1 MVLAGR
7 TIKIRRR
14 SRKSFRFQARK
25 IQISLF
31 FELSL
36 PLYDSYASFIIIHHG
51 IGICIE
57 NCNSFVVCVFQHNN
71 SCSYSFESCLENPFF
86 STTIFLV
93 CFSASCLLQ
102 VMQDWLSISKILN
115 RLCALR
121 SMCLSKLLCDNPL
134 FFLTEA
140 AQKRDDHSNLSLHPK
155 QYVLKLHMH
164 SCTLDIFKP
173 QKSTSM

>member
-1 MVLAGR
+1 MREKFKYLYFSNFPSHFMTVMR
-7 TIKIRRR
+7 PYHY
-14 SRKSFRFQARK
+14 S
-25 IQISLF
+25 SL
-31 FELSL
+31 E
-36 PLYDSYASFIIIHHG
+36 YASKIALG
-51 IGICIE
+51 
-57 NCNSFVVCVFQHNN
+57 FVVCLKKHNN
-71 SCSYSFESCLENPFF
+71 SCRNSIESCLENVFF
-86 STTIFLV
+86 STTIF
-93 CFSASCLLQ
+93 FLLQ

>member
-1 MVLAGR
+1 MFLAGR
-7 TIKIRRR
+7 TIKIRCRC
-14 SRKSFRFQARK
+14 RKFQARK
-25 IQISLF
+25 NQISLF

-36 PLYDSYASFIIIHHG
+36 PLYDSYASLSLFIMA
-51 IGICIE
+51 
-57 NCNSFVVCVFQHNN
+57 
-71 SCSYSFESCLENPFF
+71 LEYAQKIAIVLWYAFF
-86 STTIFLV
+86 SITTVAVIALNHAQKIHSFQQQF
-93 CFSASCLLQ
+93 FSFASCLLQ

-134 FFLTEA
+134 LFLTEA